1 MLTYMVRRILIS
13 IPVLWGVLTLVFVS
27 IHLIPGDPAA
37 DGGDPSLAV
46 AGDLDVRLDRVA
58 LWMQA
63 EAFVARKGALHGA
76 IHERRRQ
83 CCLPLD
89 GHVFLAAEVFVDQLD
104 GQGLIVSEIGGRAK
118 PLDTEI
124 LGDDGL
130 HDLRR
135 SAVDRLDA
143 GVDERA

>member
-1 MLTYMVRRILIS
+1 VKAVLPHDFYRDVKYLTA
-13 IPVLWGVLTLVFVS
+13 
-27 IHLIPGDPAA
+27 PGPGAGGT
-37 DGGDPSLAV
+37 DGL
-46 AGDLDVRLDRVA
+46 
-58 LWMQA
+58 
-63 EAFVARKGALHGA
+63 
-76 IHERRRQ
+76 
-83 CCLPLD
+83 
-89 GHVFLAAEVFVDQLD
+89 LD
-104 GQGLIVSEIGGRAK
+104 GQGLIVSEIGGHAK

>member
-1 MLTYMVRRILIS
+1 VKAVLPHDFDRAVEYLT
-13 IPVLWGVLTLVFVS
+13 T
-27 IHLIPGDPAA
+27 PGTGA
-37 DGGDPSLAV
+37 GGTEGL
-46 AGDLDVRLDRVA
+46 
-58 LWMQA
+58 
-63 EAFVARKGALHGA
+63 F
-76 IHERRRQ
+76 
-83 CCLPLD
+83 D
-89 GHVFLAAEVFVDQLD
+89 GH
-104 GQGLIVSEIGGRAK
+104 GLIVSEIGGHAK

>member
-1 MLTYMVRRILIS
+1 LIS
-13 IPVLWGVLTLVFVS
+13 EGVL
-27 IHLIPGDPAA
+27 DPQ
-37 DGGDPSLAV
+37 D
-46 AGDLDVRLDRVA
+46 
-58 LWMQA
+58 
-63 EAFVARKGALHGA
+63 
-76 IHERRRQ
+76 RRQ
-83 CCLPLD
+83 QQ
-89 GHVFLAAEVFVDQLD
+89 VFLAAEVFVDQLD

>member
-1 MLTYMVRRILIS
+1 MVPAVGDIVQLLDGVVAGSLHHRGQLIAE
-13 IPVLWGVLTLVFVS
+13 GVL
-27 IHLIPGDPAA
+27 
-37 DGGDPSLAV
+37 
-46 AGDLDVRLDRVA
+46 DR
-58 LWMQA
+58 QD
-63 EAFVARKGALHGA
+63 
-76 IHERRRQ
+76 RRQ
-83 CCLPLD
+83 QQVL
-89 GHVFLAAEVFVDQLD
+89 
-104 GQGLIVSEIGGRAK
+104 

>member
-1 MLTYMVRRILIS
+1 VVPAVRDIVQLLDGVVAGSLHHREQLIAE
-13 IPVLWGVLTLVFVS
+13 GVL
-27 IHLIPGDPAA
+27 
-37 DGGDPSLAV
+37 
-46 AGDLDVRLDRVA
+46 DR
-58 LWMQA
+58 QD
-63 EAFVARKGALHGA
+63 
-76 IHERRRQ
+76 RRQ
-83 CCLPLD
+83 QQVL
-89 GHVFLAAEVFVDQLD
+89 
-104 GQGLIVSEIGGRAK
+104 

>member
-1 MLTYMVRRILIS
+1 MVAAVSDIVQLLDGVVAGGLHHWGQLIAE
-13 IPVLWGVLTLVFVS
+13 GVL
-27 IHLIPGDPAA
+27 
-37 DGGDPSLAV
+37 
-46 AGDLDVRLDRVA
+46 DR
-58 LWMQA
+58 QD
-63 EAFVARKGALHGA
+63 
-76 IHERRRQ
+76 RRQ
-83 CCLPLD
+83 QQVL
-89 GHVFLAAEVFVDQLD
+89 
-104 GQGLIVSEIGGRAK
+104 